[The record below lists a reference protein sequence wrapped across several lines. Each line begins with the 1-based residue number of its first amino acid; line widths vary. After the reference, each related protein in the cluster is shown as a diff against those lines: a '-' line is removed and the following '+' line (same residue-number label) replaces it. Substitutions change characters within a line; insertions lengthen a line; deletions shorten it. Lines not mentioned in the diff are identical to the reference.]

1 MDKLS
6 MLVQLNMLAKGR
18 DTGVAAES
26 EDSGGRFV
34 FLSPG
39 LSYAVSDTMRAYA
52 FFQQPLYQY
61 VNGVQ
66 LTARRAVL
74 VGITARF

>member
-1 MDKLS
+1 
-6 MLVQLNMLAKGR
+6 
-18 DTGVAAES
+18 
-26 EDSGGRFV
+26 
-34 FLSPG
+34 
-39 LSYAVSDTMRAYA
+39 MRAYA